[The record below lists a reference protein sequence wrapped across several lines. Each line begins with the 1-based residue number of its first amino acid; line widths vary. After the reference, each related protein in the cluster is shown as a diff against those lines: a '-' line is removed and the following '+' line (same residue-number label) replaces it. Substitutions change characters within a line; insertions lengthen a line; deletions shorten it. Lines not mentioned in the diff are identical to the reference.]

1 MSIKIL
7 KEIKELIKREFS
19 HVIISDPVIIR
30 RKLRILLDDG
40 SFVEIR
46 YTTVREYSLHW
57 QKGSRIIRIDT
68 APHHRNLKSFSRHI
82 HFKSEDHVIED
93 NITDLKSSPIENAKK
108 FLKFILEMREKI

>member
-7 KEIKELIKREFS
+7 KEIKELIKKEFG

-40 SFVEIR
+40 SFIEIR
-46 YTTVREYSLHW
+46 YPTVREYSLHW

-68 APHHRNLKSFSRHI
+68 APHHRNLKSFPRHI
-82 HFKSEDHVIED
+82 HFKSEDNVIED
-93 NITDLKSSPIENAKK
+93 NITDLKSSPIENTKK
-108 FLKFILEMREKI
+108 FLNFILEMREKI